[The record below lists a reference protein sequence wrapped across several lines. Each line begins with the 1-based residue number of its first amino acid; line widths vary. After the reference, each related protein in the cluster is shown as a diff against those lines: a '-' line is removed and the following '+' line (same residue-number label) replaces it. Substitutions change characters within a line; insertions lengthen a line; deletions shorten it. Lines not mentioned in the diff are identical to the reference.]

1 MMGNQMSLLNGSSIL
16 FCSVNSIKSLQVY
29 ESRKKRFKV
38 KIEEYGSFSVKNFLT
53 RLWRWKIE
61 FFNLDGSK
69 NDVYSSQWCF

>member
-1 MMGNQMSLLNGSSIL
+1 MMGNQMSLLSGSSIL

-29 ESRKKRFKV
+29 ERKKRFKV
-38 KIEEYGSFSVKNFLT
+38 KIEEYGSFSRKNFLT

-61 FFNLDGSK
+61 FFNLDGSE